1 MHEYSY
7 FFEFVTQRE
16 TIAYF
21 NVLSELVAPL
31 VLERCLR
38 ACVTLNLPCL
48 IPTKAIKLLSEYS
61 TTLSAHSLIL
71 CNSSLHRP

>member
-21 NVLSELVAPL
+21 NVQSELVAQL

-38 ACVTLNLPCL
+38 ASVTLNLPCF
-48 IPTKAIKLLSEYS
+48 IPTKAIKSLSENS
-61 TTLSAHSLIL
+61 STLSVHSLIL
-71 CNSSLHRP
+71 CNSSLYRP